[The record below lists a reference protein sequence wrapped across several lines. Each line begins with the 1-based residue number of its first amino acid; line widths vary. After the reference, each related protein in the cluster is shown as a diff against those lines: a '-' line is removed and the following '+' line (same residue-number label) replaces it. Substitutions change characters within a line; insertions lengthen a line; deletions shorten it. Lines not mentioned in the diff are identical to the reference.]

1 MGLIAPYLT
10 GKAIKGEQMKQGFV
24 KDDSHEI
31 YMQENR
37 FLRALRFLFLARRQS
52 FVPEKITS
60 LKSAME
66 SLLSTSN
73 SELKFQVSSRACKII
88 GGDLE
93 EKKNNYDI
101 IREAYDLRSAYVH
114 GGELVGKYRRENG
127 KLTSLATN
135 MDDVMRKLMKELIEN
150 HSELAE
156 KDTKG
161 LGEWFT
167 DLMLK

>member
-1 MGLIAPYLT
+1 
-10 GKAIKGEQMKQGFV
+10 MKQGFV

-60 LKSAME
+60 LISAME